1 MFKKTFIPAAIG
13 ILNRIFY
20 KSVMCT
26 NPQNEFLCAFTSV
39 KCSLNAYRPYKRV
52 LNLPQPSQDGLLQ
65 VAGEQSNDLKCTK
78 YMLSAKP
85 ESYVQLL

>member
-1 MFKKTFIPAAIG
+1 MNSYAH
-13 ILNRIFY
+13 
-20 KSVMCT
+20 S
-26 NPQNEFLCAFTSV
+26 Q
-39 KCSLNAYRPYKRV
+39 CSLNAYRPYKRV